1 MKFQMV
7 QFDCPEGKA
16 ASAALIFSMGA
27 CTADFAVNRFE
38 EGMIWSTRFH
48 KSMEAV
54 IDVVG
59 SHVFVKR
66 IKVCDNCLTVLTRE
80 AS

>member
-1 MKFQMV
+1 MV
-7 QFDCPEGKA
+7 QFDRPEGKA
-16 ASAALIFSMGA
+16 ASAALIFGMGA
-27 CTADFAVNRFE
+27 GSADFVVNCFE
-38 EGMIWSTRFH
+38 KAMVWSTGFH

-66 IKVCDNCLTVLTRE
+66 IKVRDNRLAVLTRE
-80 AS
+80 TP